1 MAELISWSPKYS
13 VNHPLMDAQHKQLI
27 TLINNLHSAM
37 SQGRGK
43 DVLQKTLDE
52 LINYTKIHFAT
63 EEKLMMEANYK
74 ELIEHRQVHKI
85 LTQQV
90 IRLQNKFKE
99 GKALLTME
107 VMEFLKNWLIEHIEG
122 TDKKY
127 STVIS

>member
-90 IRLQNKFKE
+90 IQITK
-99 GKALLTME
+99 
-107 VMEFLKNWLIEHIEG
+107 
-122 TDKKY
+122 
-127 STVIS
+127 